1 MRKFAVAASLL
12 ALAGCQ
18 SAGGGGETYSAPAPA
33 AQPPA
38 SAADAQAVVAQDQT
52 AQSKTY
58 RKADGTVVTET
69 TTSSAQASVD
79 PGAATAFLA
88 GVVAAAALGKKEER
102 RSQPIVKADDM
113 VGKWTVYLNSGDRV
127 CQLNLSTEPKDEGFA
142 ASFNHCMDGDLFF
155 VSNWRMKGQELVLF
169 DNFSRAKGSMRMT
182 EWNRWEGQLASNS
195 KPITIAR

>member
-1 MRKFAVAASLL
+1 MKRFVVIASLL

-18 SAGGGGETYSAPAPA
+18 SAGGGAEPYSASVPA

-38 SAADAQAVVAQDQT
+38 TASSNQSVVAQDQ
-52 AQSKTY
+52 ASQSNTY
-58 RKADGTVVTET
+58 SKADGTVVTKT
-69 TTSSAQASVD
+69 TSSSAQATVD
-79 PGAATAFLA
+79 PGTATAFLA
-88 GVVAAAALGKKEER
+88 GVAAAAALGKQEER
-102 RSQPIVKADDM
+102 SSKPVVQVKDM
-113 VGKWTVYLNSGDRV
+113 VGGWTVYLNSEERV
-127 CQLNLSTEPKDEGFA
+127 CELTLSTEPKDDGYS

>member
-1 MRKFAVAASLL
+1 MKRFIVVGSLL

-18 SAGGGGETYSAPAPA
+18 SAGGGAGPYAAPTPA

-38 SAADAQAVVAQDQT
+38 NAASNQSVVAQEQT
-52 AQSKTY
+52 TQSNMET
-58 RKADGTVVTET
+58 KADGTVVTKT
-69 TTSSAQASVD
+69 TSSSAQATVD
-79 PGAATAFLA
+79 PGTATAFLA

-102 RSQPIVKADDM
+102 SSQPIVQVKDM
-113 VGKWTVYLNSGDRV
+113 VGGWTVYLTSDERV
-127 CQLNLSTEPKDEGFA
+127 CELTLGTEPKDDGYS